1 MTQLANAHVIITGG
15 SEGIGLATAQA
26 AARKGAKVS
35 LIARRVEVLE
45 QAAATITGSCEVAAA
60 DVTDATALATAI
72 DGLVERQGPCDVL
85 VCCAGYAL
93 PGYFDELPLDEFE
106 RHMRVNY
113 LGAVH
118 AIRAVVPAMRARRRG
133 HLIVT
138 SSTAGIIGVF
148 GYGAYSPTK
157 FAVRGLAEVLRAELV
172 ADRVRVGIIYP
183 PDTQTPGFDRENLT
197 KPPETAALSET
208 ITPITAE
215 KMADRIISGI
225 ERDRFQIFADPTTA
239 LLARTSGLIAPIL
252 RRMFDRTARTAAR
265 AARARKAAGREGTRA

>member
-1 MTQLANAHVIITGG
+1 VIVTGG

-35 LIARRVEVLE
+35 LIARRADVL
-45 QAAATITGSCEVAAA
+45 AAAAGTIDGACQFAAA
-60 DVTDATALATAI
+60 DVTDAGALAAAI
-72 DGLVERQGPCDVL
+72 DDLVERQGPCDVL

-93 PGYFDELPLDEFE
+93 PGYFEELPIDEFE
-106 RHMRVNY
+106 RHVRVNY

-118 AIRAVVPAMRARRRG
+118 AIRAVTPAMRTRRSG
-133 HLIVT
+133 HVLVT
-138 SSTAGIIGVF
+138 SSTAGIVGVF
-148 GYGAYSPTK
+148 GYSAYSPTK

-172 ADRVRVGIIYP
+172 RDRIRVGIIYP

-197 KPPETAALSET
+197 KPPETAALSEA
-208 ITPITAE
+208 ISPISAE

-239 LLARTSGLIAPIL
+239 LLARTSGLIGPVV
-252 RRMFDRTARTAAR
+252 RRQFDRTARR
-265 AARARKAAGREGTRA
+265 AAPTAGRGGHGA